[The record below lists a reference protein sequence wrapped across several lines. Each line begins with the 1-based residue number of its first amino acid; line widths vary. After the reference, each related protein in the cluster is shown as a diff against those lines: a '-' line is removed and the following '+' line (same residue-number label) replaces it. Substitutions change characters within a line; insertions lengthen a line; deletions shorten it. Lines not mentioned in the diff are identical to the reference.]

1 MGWEIEHDYGER
13 VHILDD
19 AFLLTALAR
28 LSSPDSN
35 RQEVLSLLRSVNQGL
50 ITAAVGRELN
60 AIGAEIPTRMNEAHP
75 GLGVY
80 SGKVFDPAQ
89 KVVVCDVVRGGI
101 LPSQLCFELLTG
113 VLPDENVRL
122 DHLTMSR
129 TTDDAGQVTGV
140 DLSGS
145 KIGGS
150 VEDSILI
157 IPDPMGATGS
167 TALRAL
173 QFYQERFGNP
183 AKVLCLPTICTPEFL
198 SAVLDAHPGLVVYTA
213 RLDRGLSDPEVLR
226 CKPGERWKE
235 ERGLDEHSYI
245 VPGAGGMGEL
255 LNNSWC

>member
-19 AFLLTALAR
+19 AFLLTALSR
-28 LSSPDSN
+28 LSSPASS
-35 RQEVLSLLRSVNQGL
+35 RQEVLALLRSVNHGL
-50 ITAAVGRELN
+50 ITAAVGRELG
-60 AIGAEIPTRMNEAHP
+60 AINAEIPTRMNEAHP
-75 GLGVY
+75 GRGVY
-80 SGKVFDPAQ
+80 AGKVFDPDQ
-89 KVVVCDVVRGGI
+89 KVVVVDVVRGGI
-101 LPSQLCFELLTG
+101 LPSQLCFELLTA
-113 VLPDENVRL
+113 VLPDANVRL

-129 TTDDAGQVTGV
+129 TTDEDGQVTGV

-145 KIGGS
+145 KIGGT
-150 VEDSILI
+150 VEGSTLI

-167 TALRAL
+167 TAVRAL
-173 QFYQERFGNP
+173 EFYREKFGDP

-198 SAVLDAHPGLVVYTA
+198 RAALDVHPELVVYTA
-213 RLDRGLSDPEVLR
+213 RLDRGLSSPEVLR
-226 CKPGERWKE
+226 CKPGERWDE